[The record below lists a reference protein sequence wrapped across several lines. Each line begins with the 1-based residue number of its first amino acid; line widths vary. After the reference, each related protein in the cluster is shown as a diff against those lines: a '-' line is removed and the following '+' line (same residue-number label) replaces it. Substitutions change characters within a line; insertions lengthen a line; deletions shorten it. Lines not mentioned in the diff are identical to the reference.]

1 MQIPANGVAM
11 CPRCSRDRLPC
22 VHCLFRGY
30 SILKRSL
37 WTQGYQTQNIR
48 TRLDTWPIGSTVLV
62 IYLHFFLVYVYRY
75 KYTSPIDPMVVKV
88 MPWQKFGT
96 VPFNL
101 TSAQGVLSF
110 ELWNR
115 EDPVPGEKK
124 TKTYTWIFRFFFLRC
139 CFSGISF
146 FVETFRG
153 SYRTSHLEKSEIKL
167 LKP

>member
-1 MQIPANGVAM
+1 
-11 CPRCSRDRLPC
+11 
-22 VHCLFRGY
+22 
-30 SILKRSL
+30 
-37 WTQGYQTQNIR
+37 
-48 TRLDTWPIGSTVLV
+48 
-62 IYLHFFLVYVYRY
+62 
-75 KYTSPIDPMVVKV
+75 MVVKV
-88 MPWQKFGT
+88 MPWQKFGI

-124 TKTYTWIFRFFFLRC
+124 TQKTPEFFFFDVVFRE
-139 CFSGISF
+139 SRF

-167 LKP
+167 LKPLRIQAPSEKDWWSKHPIPT